1 MIRNEYLKIRL
12 YIPTKELSTD
22 NAIMIAIAGYF
33 RFSQN
38 SKKYKKQNFDKIKA
52 DGNLSL

>member
-1 MIRNEYLKIRL
+1 MIENEFSKIAL
-12 YIPTKELSTD
+12 YIPSKELSTD

-33 RFSQN
+33 RYKQN
-38 SKKYKKQNFDKIKA
+38 PEKYKNQNIELKA